1 MGAINVNYMNMP
13 LEHQYLSQFHG
24 FDNPLMG
31 TPLGPKYGL
40 LGPSYMGGLGSGH
53 SGFYGLG
60 GLGGHAGQG
69 HGGYFG
75 LGSSQFGG
83 HGALDP
89 FSQFGGVG
97 PVMGNTGL
105 YGGPNLPYMPNPY
118 QYGQTSPYGF
128 QTTGP
133 SPPGYGS
140 AYGSQTSSAYGPVT
154 PSPYGQPSP
163 PPYGPSPNPAGPGV
177 TSGGPYGT
185 SYPDPYASTYNAEP
199 QQPYTAQQWNTPP
212 QSHHPASPPQG
223 YTGYP
228 YTGPHQPINPEQAQA
243 QPGYPQQPQPQ
254 PGAQPVQPQ
263 APPAQPN
270 SEFLQQFQQQFGFA
284 MDPSQSQPPQQP
296 PTTN

>member
-40 LGPSYMGGLGSGH
+40 PGPSYMGGLGSGH
-53 SGFYGLG
+53 SGYI
-60 GLGGHAGQG
+60 
-69 HGGYFG
+69 G

-105 YGGPNLPYMPNPY
+105 YGGPNLAYMPNPY

-228 YTGPHQPINPEQAQA
+228 QQPLQA
-243 QPGYPQQPQPQ
+243 QQPQYPE
-254 PGAQPVQPQ
+254 QPQ
-263 APPAQPN
+263 ASEQPQAY
-270 SEFLQQFQQQFGFA
+270 SHS
-284 MDPSQSQPPQQP
+284 PQSY
-296 PTTN
+296 TG